1 MRPETIKVLRAS
13 VAKDREAVRLLDRAA
28 SYVDRGWVQRT
39 DAVTGR
45 GIKVSP
51 HSKRA
56 RCWCLLGAMRAAVV
70 NIGLARLV
78 DRGTYL
84 DMRHTAF
91 SEAVLDRALY
101 AAAKVILGR
110 DPQPHAHAI
119 TIVTFWNDST
129 ATSGA
134 AVAQRLRDAAALIRA
149 RIADV
154 EAGIAGAAS

>member
-1 MRPETIKVLRAS
+1 MRPETIEGLRAS

-28 SYVDRGWVQRT
+28 SYVDRGWTQRT

-51 HSKRA
+51 HSRRA

-84 DMRHTAF
+84 EMRHTAF

-101 AAAKVILGR
+101 AAAKAILGR
-110 DPQPHAHAI
+110 DPKPHAHAI
-119 TIVTFWNDST
+119 TIVTFWNDGT

-134 AVAQRLRDAAALIRA
+134 AVAQRLRAAASLIRA

-154 EAGIAGAAS
+154 NEAVS